1 MQEEGKGNMKSQGIK
16 NKCYS
21 TATIRGDGDG
31 RMTGDSRLLH
41 LKENLKIRKRTIILP
56 PAILRGEKGRN
67 VKASGVR
74 NALPLW

>member
-1 MQEEGKGNMKSQGIK
+1 
-16 NKCYS
+16 
-21 TATIRGDGDG
+21 
-31 RMTGDSRLLH
+31 MTGDSRLLY
-41 LKENLKIRKRTIILP
+41 LKENPKIRKRTIILP